1 MQKYKLC
8 FRLILGIFTS
18 RHLLNIP
25 VWQEAILR
33 VSVGRVGDI
42 FVGIPGEQVHHS
54 MTVFSNYTLHKRQE
68 IAAKVHAYCRLP
80 AVVLVLDEMGDLR
93 NVKGLH
99 GNNDTFLISET
110 CHHSRD
116 SREKRLGPPL
126 KEFEPVEVAALF
138 GGADLC
144 RGLQLHVTGRSSRG
158 LGIFIPTVY
167 LAGEQQSVIREPSLH
182 HSAEGLVGVNHS
194 TRVR

>member
-1 MQKYKLC
+1 MSY
-8 FRLILGIFTS
+8 
-18 RHLLNIP
+18 LL
-25 VWQEAILR
+25 L
-33 VSVGRVGDI
+33 
-42 FVGIPGEQVHHS
+42 
-54 MTVFSNYTLHKRQE
+54 Y
-68 IAAKVHAYCRLP
+68 
-80 AVVLVLDEMGDLR
+80 LDEMGDLR

-126 KEFEPVEVAALF
+126 KQFEPEERQNKSVTIQPTTQRENYEALLYPVPVEVAALF

-144 RGLQLHVTGRSSRG
+144 RGLQLHVTGRSSRSF
-158 LGIFIPTVY
+158 GIFISTVH
-167 LAGEQQSVIREPSLH
+167 LAGEQQSVICEPSLH